1 MRVYIYVHICYSH
14 KINVYCIYICIAV
27 SHIDVI
33 YTIYMRVYIYIYRS
47 NLGWVQSNL
56 HLALQWES
64 FLCGANLWMAP
75 AANFGSVPR
84 KMDWGACCIGLGNEQ
99 GAQQASK

>member
-1 MRVYIYVHICYSH
+1 MYVH
-14 KINVYCIYICIAV
+14 
-27 SHIDVI
+27 
-33 YTIYMRVYIYIYRS
+33 YRS
-47 NLGWVQSNL
+47 NPGWVQSNL

-84 KMDWGACCIGLGNEQ
+84 KMDWGACCTGLGNEQ
-99 GAQQASK
+99 GPQQALKCSSGNSYQED